1 MLSIDRDPQR
11 GGYVLRASTIVPRP
25 IDEVFAFFSDALN
38 LEKMTPP
45 SMGFRVLTPPPIAM
59 RVGLLIDYRVKVLG
73 VPVRWQS
80 KITAWEPGVRFADVQ
95 TRGPF
100 RYWEH
105 QHTFE
110 PVLDDAGNSVATR
123 VGDYVEYGVPGG
135 ALVHWLQVRPTNER
149 VFAHRT
155 ECLEREFGPPPT
167 GA

>member
-1 MLSIDRDPQR
+1 MLTIERDPGRR
-11 GGYVLRASTIVPRP
+11 GGYVLRASTVVPRP
-25 IDEVFAFFSDALN
+25 LEEVFAFFSNAFN
-38 LEKMTPP
+38 LERMTPP
-45 SMGFRVLTPPPIAM
+45 EMGFRVLTPPPIEM

-73 VPVRWQS
+73 FPVRWQS

-110 PVLDDAGNSVATR
+110 RVLDESGSETGTR
-123 VGDYVEYGVPGG
+123 VGDYVEYAVPGG
-135 ALVHWLQVRPTNER
+135 ELVHRWQVRPTNER

-155 ECLEREFGPPPT
+155 ACLEREFG
-167 GA
+167 GSA